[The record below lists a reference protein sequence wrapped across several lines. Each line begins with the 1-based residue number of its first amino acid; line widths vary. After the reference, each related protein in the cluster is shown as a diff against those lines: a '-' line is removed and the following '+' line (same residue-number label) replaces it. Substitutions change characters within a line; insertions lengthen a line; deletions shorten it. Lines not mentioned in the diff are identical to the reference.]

1 MHAYKDWC
9 DGESKNFLTSHLNLN
24 KALER
29 GRMREGSLLAVVGEV
44 KHLQRSAKVPPAG
57 EVWALGWR
65 RGWAPELCEDDS
77 VRARL
82 LVTQAGCR
90 LSSSCSAIYG
100 EDDAPCPSRVEVEFL
115 GFGKADT
122 PCNSGWW
129 QRLSTPLQAGAQI
142 IPMITGSSLFSSTV
156 KILRPIYRISRH
168 MYKVLNIN

>member
-1 MHAYKDWC
+1 VEKSSIYSSLQRC
-9 DGESKNFLTSHLNLN
+9 RRGGQSSRLTARLSTR
-24 KALER
+24 ALR
-29 GRMREGSLLAVVGEV
+29 GRL
-44 KHLQRSAKVPPAG
+44 SACSG
-57 EVWALGWR
+57 
-65 RGWAPELCEDDS
+65 
-77 VRARL
+77 ARL
-82 LVTQAGCR
+82 LVTWAGCR

-122 PCNSGWW
+122 ACNSGWW